1 MIKAIER
8 IKQLSCAHQY
18 NTIQIMTNQFLKIK
32 ERVELSTIYK
42 INFINDNENFDFF
55 QNEFQ
60 EAFDKLDKII
70 KNFTKNKN
78 QRKKTTNIFKRR

>member
-55 QNEFQ
+55 
-60 EAFDKLDKII
+60 
-70 KNFTKNKN
+70 
-78 QRKKTTNIFKRR
+78 